1 MLPLEAGNSPGRAAT
16 CPWEAKVGLSEAV
29 RGCQAPQRIA
39 KPLENRDLTNE
50 PTKHGKFRPTNMGI
64 SSWHS

>member
-29 RGCQAPQRIA
+29 RGPKDSETI
-39 KPLENRDLTNE
+39 
-50 PTKHGKFRPTNMGI
+50 GK
-64 SSWHS
+64 S